1 MNDIYDDGQFFQAYA
16 QMPRSREG
24 LKAAGEWYRL
34 QPLFPDVRGKQVL
47 DLGCGWHCKYAA
59 QMGAAR
65 IVGIDGSRKMIE
77 TARQRNPDEK
87 IQYLVQ
93 DLEAYEYPEDTY
105 DLVISNLVLHYIE
118 HLDPIYRKV
127 YGSLKDGG
135 VFLFN
140 IEHPV
145 FTAGINQDWVYDD
158 SGRPSYWPVDR
169 YYEPGKRETLF
180 LGEQVVKYHHTLT
193 QILNPLIQIGFQIQA
208 VEEAEPSQEMMDV
221 PGMKDEMRRPM
232 MLLVRAAKQ
241 GEQTV

>member
-34 QPLFPDVRGKQVL
+34 QPLFPAVKGKQVL
-47 DLGCGWHCKYAA
+47 DLGCGYGWHCKYAA

-77 TARQRNPDEK
+77 TALKRNPDEK
-87 IQYLVQ
+87 IRYLVQ
-93 DLEAYEYPEDTY
+93 DLETYEYPENTY

-118 HLDPIYRKV
+118 HLEPIYRKV
-127 YGSLKDGG
+127 YGSLKEGG

-145 FTAGINQDWVYDD
+145 FTAGINQDWIYDD
-158 SGRPSYWPVDR
+158 SGRP
-169 YYEPGKRETLF
+169 
-180 LGEQVVKYHHTLT
+180 
-193 QILNPLIQIGFQIQA
+193 
-208 VEEAEPSQEMMDV
+208 M
-221 PGMKDEMRRPM
+221 
-232 MLLVRAAKQ
+232 
-241 GEQTV
+241 